1 MNKNHEQEHTQQQV
15 NRPKQKRSK
24 QKRSKR
30 KLILIGS
37 ICVACAFLLKRDA
50 H

>member
-15 NRPKQKRSK
+15 NRPMQKRSK
-24 QKRSKR
+24 K
-30 KLILIGS
+30 KLILMGS
-37 ICVACAFLLKRDA
+37 IFVACAFLLKRDA

>member
-1 MNKNHEQEHTQQQV
+1 MNKNHEQEHTQKQV
-15 NRPKQKRSK
+15 NRPM

-30 KLILIGS
+30 TLFLIGS

>member
-1 MNKNHEQEHTQQQV
+1 MNKNHEQNSQQQV
-15 NRPKQKRSK
+15 NRPK